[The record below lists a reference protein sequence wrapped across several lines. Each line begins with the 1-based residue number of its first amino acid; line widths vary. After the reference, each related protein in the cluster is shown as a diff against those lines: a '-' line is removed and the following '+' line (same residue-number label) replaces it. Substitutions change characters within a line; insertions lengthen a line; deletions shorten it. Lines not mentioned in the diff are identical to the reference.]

1 MTSKLEAVH
10 LGRLDWRATP
20 KDQQCQAVRRL
31 RRHVYFTSAKLLDF
45 MPPLS
50 AFSCNLCYL
59 AFLLLLLLRYPPHPS
74 LCRHH
79 VYMPPELTL
88 ILNLRH
94 DFATSVVL

>member
-45 MPPLS
+45 MPPPPVCIFMQPLLLSFFTAS
-50 AFSCNLCYL
+50 AFEVPPSSLPVQTSCVH
-59 AFLLLLLLRYPPHPS
+59 AP
-74 LCRHH
+74 
-79 VYMPPELTL
+79 
-88 ILNLRH
+88 
-94 DFATSVVL
+94 